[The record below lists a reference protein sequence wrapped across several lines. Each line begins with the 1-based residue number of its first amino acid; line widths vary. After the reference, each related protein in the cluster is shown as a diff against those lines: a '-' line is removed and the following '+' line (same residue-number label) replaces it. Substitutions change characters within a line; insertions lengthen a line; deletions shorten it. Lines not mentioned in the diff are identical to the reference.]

1 MWARCGRPTSSA
13 SCSSHCCWPH
23 KRLIII
29 IILVLSLNLLSQ
41 ILGEIFSFQEFHFRN
56 TKEHTVGKKI
66 SSTKHSS
73 ESFSYEQKLMLTIT
87 KNGFCLFVL
96 LMTQSLSTELLRRSK
111 EIRNYWIFIKKYWK
125 FKEFQSKSLFPFF
138 SFSSFFIYST
148 ERDWSKTSTE
158 KSSNFFSVRFIFVVR
173 SSWTYV
179 IWCCPIHNTHT
190 YTHTTHTHKHTH
202 KHTHTHQLMKDSSRH
217 AWQTH
222 TAIHKNGC
230 YWSHVF
236 CSKEIL

>member
-111 EIRNYWIFIKKYWK
+111 EIRNYWIFIKNIENLKN
-125 FKEFQSKSLFPFF
+125 FKKSLFPFF
-138 SFSSFFIYST
+138 SFSSFLYVVQSVT
-148 ERDWSKTSTE
+148 EAKHQLKKVPIFFCSIHLCCTFELNIRDL
-158 KSSNFFSVRFIFVVR
+158 VL
-173 SSWTYV
+173 
-179 IWCCPIHNTHT
+179 PHT
-190 YTHTTHTHKHTH
+190 QHTHIHTH
-202 KHTHTHQLMKDSSRH
+202 HTH
-217 AWQTH
+217 
-222 TAIHKNGC
+222 IC
-230 YWSHVF
+230 
-236 CSKEIL
+236 